1 MRKIFNLS
9 ASALFIRSSGELLQE
24 YKGHACKVSLNDFFF
39 LKHAGELHII
49 ILRRKRGKNPYNT
62 HPHTHPTKPTN

>member
-24 YKGHACKVSLNDFFF
+24 YKGHACKVSLNDF
-39 LKHAGELHII
+39 HW
-49 ILRRKRGKNPYNT
+49 
-62 HPHTHPTKPTN
+62 